1 MSDYVERSK
10 KGLEDSIQFFGN
22 KCKPQ
27 RELWVLE
34 KFLGYIPQ
42 SGVVLRT
49 AEDDEEPNDVFY
61 NGYGFQIKEIQ
72 TEGRERHK
80 EYKQK
85 LRSISSDTT
94 KKELLDSYTP
104 IKNSINEC
112 LPRIFSELIRHRK
125 KYDENSLSINLL
137 IYLNIAGLTITSE
150 VDVIGSIFSEEF
162 DKWASV
168 SIITNN
174 CACVLACSDKGHD
187 FLNPLVG
194 RFFSL

>member
-1 MSDYVERSK
+1 MTDFVGRSQ
-10 KGLEDSIQFFGN
+10 KGLVYSIQFFGN

-80 EYKQK
+80 EYKEK
-85 LRSISSDTT
+85 IRSISSDTT

-104 IKNSINEC
+104 IKNSINEF
-112 LPRIFSELIRHRK
+112 LPRIVSELIRHRK
-125 KYDENSLSINLL
+125 KYNENSLSINLL
-137 IYLNIAGLTITSE
+137 IYLNITGLTLSSE
-150 VDVIGSIFSEEF
+150 NDEIGSNCFEEF

-168 SIITNN
+168 SIISNN
-174 CACVLACSDKGHD
+174 CACVLACSGSGYD
-187 FLNPLVG
+187 FLRPLLG

>member
-1 MSDYVERSK
+1 MTDYLDRSK

-27 RELWVLE
+27 RELLVLE

-49 AEDDEEPNDVFY
+49 AEDGEEPNDVFY

-72 TEGRERHK
+72 TEGRERQK
-80 EYKQK
+80 EYKEK

-150 VDVIGSIFSEEF
+150 VDVIGSSFSEEF

-168 SIITNN
+168 SIISNN

-187 FLNPLVG
+187 FLHPFVG